1 MKWFAK
7 LERKIGRYAIKNL
20 MMYIIVLY
28 ALGIVVFLYDPM
40 VYYAYLAL
48 SPGQILKGQV
58 WRLVTFLI
66 MPPGGSN
73 IFFTLLSLYIYW
85 SLGTTI
91 ERVWGAFRF
100 NVYFFTGVIGTIAA
114 AFIIYAI
121 YGEMADYYM
130 MMVGTEYIN
139 FSLFIAYAF
148 TFPDA
153 QFLLFFLIPIRA
165 KVLGYLEI
173 IVYAVLFITGD
184 LASRVMIGVSLLNV
198 IFFLLL
204 TRNLNRFRPGE
215 IKRRRDFKKKVGAAP
230 ISVNRHR
237 CAVCGRTSQ
246 DGDDLVFRFCSKC
259 EGNFEYCQDH
269 LYTHIHVTKE
279 DLERMKNKH

>member
-1 MKWFAK
+1 
-7 LERKIGRYAIKNL
+7 
-20 MMYIIVLY
+20 MMYIIALY
-28 ALGIVVFLYDPM
+28 ALGIIVFLYDPM
-40 VYYAYLAL
+40 VYYTFLAL
-48 SPGQILKGQV
+48 DPQQILKGQV

-73 IFFTLLSLYIYW
+73 IFFTLISMYIYW

-100 NVYFFTGVIGTIAA
+100 NIYFFTGVIGTIAA
-114 AFIIYAI
+114 AFIVYAI
-121 YGEMADYYM
+121 YGAGASLYLW
-130 MMVGTEYIN
+130 MVGTEYIN

-165 KVLGYLEI
+165 KILGYIEM
-173 IVYAVLFITGD
+173 IVYVVLFITGT
-184 LASRVMIGVSLLNV
+184 LADRIMIAVSLINV
-198 IFFLLL
+198 IWFFLM
-204 TRNLNRFRPGE
+204 TRNLNRFKPSE
-215 IKRRRDFKKKVGAAP
+215 VKRRREFRRKMGAVP
-230 ISVNRHR
+230 ISAVNRHR
-237 CAVCGRTSQ
+237 CAVCGKTSQ

-279 DLERMKNKH
+279 DLERMKKQ

>member
-7 LERKIGRYAIKNL
+7 LERKFGRYAIRNL
-20 MMYIIVLY
+20 MMYIIALY
-28 ALGIVVFLYDPM
+28 ALGIIVFLYDPM
-40 VYYAYLAL
+40 VYYTFLAL
-48 SPGQILKGQV
+48 DPQQILKGQV

-73 IFFTLLSLYIYW
+73 IFFTLISMYIYW

-100 NVYFFTGVIGTIAA
+100 NIYFFTGVIGTIAA
-114 AFIIYAI
+114 AFIVYAI
-121 YGEMADYYM
+121 YGAGASLYLW
-130 MMVGTEYIN
+130 MVGTEYIN

-165 KVLGYLEI
+165 KILGYIEM
-173 IVYAVLFITGD
+173 IVYVVLFITGT
-184 LASRVMIGVSLLNV
+184 LADRIMIAVSLINV
-198 IFFLLL
+198 IWFFLM
-204 TRNLNRFRPGE
+204 TRNLNRFKPSE
-215 IKRRRDFKKKVGAAP
+215 VKRRREFRKKVGAVP

-237 CAVCGRTSQ
+237 CAVCGKTSQ

-279 DLERMKNKH
+279 DLERMKKQ

>member
-7 LERKIGRYAIKNL
+7 LEQKFGRYAIKNL
-20 MMYIIVLY
+20 MVYIIAMY
-28 ALGIVVFLYDPM
+28 ALGLIVFLYDSR
-40 VYYAYLAL
+40 VYYIYLSL
-48 SPGQILKGQV
+48 DPQMILKGQV
-58 WRLVTFLI
+58 WRLVTFMI

-73 IFFTLLSLYIYW
+73 IFFTLISLYVYW
-85 SLGTTI
+85 NLGSTI

-100 NVYFFTGVIGTIAA
+100 NVYFFTGVIGTILA
-114 AFIIYAI
+114 AFIVYAI
-121 YGEMADYYM
+121 YGPSASYYLM
-130 MMVGTEYIN
+130 TVGTEYIN

-153 QFLLFFLIPIRA
+153 TFLLFFLIPIKA
-165 KVLGYLEI
+165 KVLGYIEL
-173 IVYAVLFITGD
+173 IVYVVLFITGN
-184 LASRVMIGVSLLNV
+184 LASRIMIAVSLINV
-198 IFFLLL
+198 IWFFLM

-215 IKRRRDFKKKVGAAP
+215 VKRRREFKKKVGAVP
-230 ISVNRHR
+230 INVNRHR

-279 DLERMKNKH
+279 DLERMNRR